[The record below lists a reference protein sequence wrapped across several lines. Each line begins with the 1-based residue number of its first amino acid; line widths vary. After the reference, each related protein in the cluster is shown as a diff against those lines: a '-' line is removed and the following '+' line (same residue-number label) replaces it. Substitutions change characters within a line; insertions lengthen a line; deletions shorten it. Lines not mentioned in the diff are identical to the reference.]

1 MVRVA
6 VHRVRVVVRVRF
18 GFGFSVRNRVT
29 VLRLGKG
36 WVYELWLELP
46 FLGLGLG

>member
-6 VHRVRVVVRVRF
+6 VHRVRVLVRVRF

-36 WVYELWLELP
+36 WV
-46 FLGLGLG
+46 